1 MSGPLAVSEL
11 NGERLGVR
19 FLPPG
24 TDLSTEGLFALAA
37 IGFGTERPAG
47 LALGVPFST
56 PDLPLLGGEP
66 LIEAW
71 VTNERPTYGSLDG
84 MATASTSTTL
94 FGLLELP
101 ESAGA
106 SIEDVTYSAYDRI
119 FSVLERTGY
128 SHLLRLWNFFPRITA
143 VEQGLERYQQFSV
156 ARHAAFVAHRRTPES
171 APAAS
176 AVGSRGGPFTVL
188 FLAARSAGTPIEN
201 PRQVSAY
208 HYPPQYGPRSPTFS
222 RALLA
227 RIGGS
232 SRLFLSGTASILGHE
247 SVHLGDPGGQIVE
260 ALANIDALRDEARK
274 RGFPATGARLFKT
287 YVRDPKNLDMIRTR
301 ALERLRPTDRV
312 VFLHAELCRPELL
325 VEIEGVCA

>member
-19 FLPPG
+19 LLPPG
-24 TDLSTEGLFALAA
+24 TDLSAEGLFALAA
-37 IGFGTERPAG
+37 IGFGAARPAG
-47 LALGVPFST
+47 LANVVPFSA
-56 PDLPLLGGEP
+56 PDLPLLWGEP
-66 LIEAW
+66 RIETW
-71 VTNERPTYGSLDG
+71 VTDERPSYGSLDG
-84 MATASTSTTL
+84 MAAAWTATTL
-94 FGLLELP
+94 FGILEIP
-101 ESAGA
+101 DGSGEPIEGA
-106 SIEDVTYSAYDRI
+106 TYSAYDRI

-128 SHLLRLWNFFPRITA
+128 PHLLRLWNFFPRITA
-143 VEQGLERYQQFSV
+143 AERGLERYQQFSV
-156 ARHAAFVAHRRTPES
+156 ARHAAFVAHRRAPET

-176 AVGSRGGPFTVL
+176 AVGSRGGPFTLL

-247 SVHLGDPGGQIVE
+247 SVHLGDPGQQVVE
-260 ALANIDALRDEARK
+260 ALANIGALQDEARK
-274 RGFPATGARLFKT
+274 RGFPATGPRHFKA
-287 YVRDPKNLDMIRTR
+287 YVRDPESLDVIRAR
-301 ALERLRPTDRV
+301 VLERLRPSDRI

-325 VEIEGVCA
+325 VEVEGICA